1 MNKLR
6 YKKLLNIFLLICI
19 ALSAAP
25 LGAVIQLGA
34 SEGLSNGFVTSVA
47 EDAKG
52 NLWVTTEDG
61 LNRWNGITFRSY
73 MPGNSNI
80 AASELNCIIRL
91 PGDDRHMWI
100 GTQYNGI
107 CVLDIETGHFE
118 TLLPPTIMTRDIA
131 NMTVAQQNGIWVTH
145 YHYGPQLYD
154 PATGKAGTP
163 ITRIIKNLPQK
174 SWTTVEGHDHKL
186 YVGHVD
192 NGFSI
197 VDTIQKKFINFTYPE
212 LPGNSVY
219 AICID
224 NNDNVWLGTDGG
236 VALFNTSTRTITR
249 FIHDPDNPESIRRGA
264 VHSICQMRNGEIWFA
279 TSQGGISILDV
290 KSYTYRDI
298 EDATFRSLP
307 INSYPDG
314 TSSAYIRSIF
324 QDSHGNIWL
333 GNYRAGIDFISRMPE
348 LFSRINYLNDYG
360 SNRYNAVWC
369 SARNQKG
376 EIWMGAENEIVRL
389 DKYDHVTERVPLPD
403 GRNDNATFARAL
415 LVDTQS
421 GLIWTGTNERGLMI
435 YDPATRIWTRKA
447 LPSSNIRTFAADGDS
462 ILVGTNNGL
471 YKVHRTSFATGSADR
486 INRQLT
492 DLVINTISIDNNGR
506 IWIGTLGKGLH
517 IFDRDA
523 RLLANHKIDNGF
535 PSNAINNIIHGSDGS
550 AWVASRLG
558 LIRFNPNSI
567 SDSHKIEAV
576 DQMDI
581 THVMSLAEDYNGK
594 IWLTSN
600 KGIVKVNPET
610 EAGSLYTGNITIPL
624 HSFVEGTAASDNT
637 DEIFFPSINGM
648 IKVDPQRST
657 APIEHV
663 GIQATDLMAY
673 NSNDISKSIRSIG
686 IHDKAVTLKHNENTF
701 SITFSIPDY
710 AQMEHAE
717 FSYNLEGLNDLW
729 IETRGENVATF
740 RDINPGTYRFLVRQ
754 RQNGGIW
761 DTPECILTVTVKPPL
776 WLTWWAKTI
785 YLIIILTIVAA
796 FIALYRHR
804 YEMKRRLELERERNK
819 NRQTLNE
826 ERLRFYTNV
835 THELRTPLTL
845 IMGPLEDIVS
855 DPTLPGK
862 FAYKLQVIRNSA
874 NTLLNLIHGILEFR
888 KTETQNRQ
896 VIVRHGSLANLV
908 REIGLRFKEL
918 NQNRN
923 VKITLDIENESPDI
937 YFDSEML
944 TTIVNNLM
952 SNAMKY
958 TQKGEITLAFHTVT
972 DADGTRR
979 SVLSVTDTG
988 FGISPKALE
997 HIFERYYQENG
1008 VHQASGT
1015 GIGLALV
1022 KNLADLHQA
1031 TLEATS
1037 VEGKGSVFTLSLLT
1051 DNNYPDALHA
1061 EHARQTPNTTS
1072 QTDENSGMTTEPDCD
1087 NLRKKILVVED
1098 NDDIREYIRQTLA
1111 DDADVITAANGL
1123 EGLDLTQQQQPD
1135 IVISD
1140 IMMPEMDGIA
1150 MCRAIKNDLV
1160 TSHIPVI
1167 LLTAKDSL
1175 SDKEEGYE
1183 SGADSYLTK
1192 PFSAQLLRIRI
1203 HNLLLTRRRTAEYI
1217 LRQTVVNTPV
1227 EPEPLPDN
1235 RQSEPQN
1242 DPTAALTPYDRQF
1255 LDKLLLIINENLAN
1269 EDLSVVFIAD
1279 KMCMSNS
1286 TLYRKVTALLG
1297 ISPNEYIRRIRIS
1310 KAVELLR
1317 SRQWSITD
1325 IAFKT
1330 GFGSHSSFGKVFKK
1344 EFGMT
1349 PSEYL
1354 TSTPP
1359 HDNTH
1364 N

>member
-6 YKKLLNIFLLICI
+6 YNKPLIIFLLMCI
-19 ALSAAP
+19 ALSSAR
-25 LGAVIQLGA
+25 LGAVIQLGV
-34 SEGLSNGFVTSVA
+34 SEGLSNGFVTSIA
-47 EDAKG
+47 EDANG
-52 NLWVTTEDG
+52 NIWVATEDG
-61 LNRWNGITFRSY
+61 LNRWNGVTFRSY
-73 MPGNSNI
+73 LPGNSGI
-80 AASELNCIIRL
+80 AASELNCIIRI

-100 GTQYNGI
+100 GTQYNGVCI
-107 CVLDIETGHFE
+107 VDIETGTFE
-118 TLLPPTIMTRDIA
+118 RLTVPALITHDIA
-131 NMTVAQQNGIWVTH
+131 NITPAQQNGIWITH
-145 YHYGPQLYD
+145 YHYGPQLYN
-154 PATGKAGTP
+154 PTTGKAATP
-163 ITRIIKNLPQK
+163 VTNIVSELPRK
-174 SWTTVEGHDHKL
+174 SWTTAEGGDHKL

-192 NGFSI
+192 AGFSI
-197 VDTIQKKFINFTYPE
+197 VDTIQRKFINYTYPE

-219 AICID
+219 AVYID
-224 NNDNVWLGTDGG
+224 KNDNVWLGTDGG
-236 VALFNTSTRTITR
+236 VALYNTSTRSINK
-249 FIHDPDNPESIRRGA
+249 FVHDPDNPESIRRGA
-264 VHSICQMRNGEIWFA
+264 IHSIYQMRNGEIWFA

-298 EDATFRSLP
+298 KDATFRSIP

-333 GNYRAGIDFISRMPE
+333 GNYRAGVDFISRMPE

-369 SARNQKG
+369 STTDMNG
-376 EIWMGAENEIVRL
+376 EIWMGAENEIVKL
-389 DKYDHVTERVPLPD
+389 DKNDHVAERVPLPD
-403 GRNDNATFARAL
+403 VRNDNATFARAIL
-415 LVDTQS
+415 IDDNS
-421 GLIWTGTNERGLMI
+421 GLIWTGTNERGLMV
-435 YDPATRIWTRKA
+435 YNPRSKQWTQKT
-447 LPSSNIRTFAADGDS
+447 LPSSNIRTLAANGDS
-462 ILVGTNNGL
+462 ILIGTNNGL
-471 YKVHRTSFATGSADR
+471 YKAHRTSLATNASDR
-486 INRQLT
+486 INRQLS
-492 DLVINTISIDNNGR
+492 DLVINSISIDKNGHT
-506 IWIGTLGKGLH
+506 WIGTLGKGLH
-517 IFDRDA
+517 IFDSNGK
-523 RLLANHKIDNGF
+523 LLANHRIDNGF
-535 PSNAINNIIHGSDGS
+535 PSNTVNNIIHGKDGS
-550 AWVASRLG
+550 TWIATRLG
-558 LIRFNPNSI
+558 LVRFNY
-567 SDSHKIEAV
+567 DSLSKYHKIETV
-576 DQMDI
+576 DQMGI
-581 THVMSLAEDYNGK
+581 THVMSIAEDYNGQ

-600 KGIVKVNPET
+600 KGIVKVSPKT
-610 EAGSLYTGNITIPL
+610 EAGSLYSGNVTIPL
-624 HSFVEGTAASDNT
+624 HSFVEGTTASDNS
-637 DEIFFPSINGM
+637 DAIFFPSINGM
-648 IKVDPQRST
+648 IKVNPQRST

-663 GIQATDLMAY
+663 GIQATDLMTF
-673 NSNDISKSIRSIG
+673 NSEDINNNSAHSIG
-686 IHDKAVTLKHNENTF
+686 IHNKSVTLKHNENTF
-701 SITFSIPDY
+701 AITFSIPDY

-717 FSYNLEGLNDLW
+717 FAYNLKGLNDFW
-729 IETRGENVATF
+729 TETRGENVAAF
-740 RDINPGTYRFLVRQ
+740 RDISPGTYRFLVRQ

-785 YLIIILTIVAA
+785 YLIIILAIVTA

-804 YEMKRRLELERERNK
+804 YEMKRSLELERERNK

-862 FAYKLQVIRNSA
+862 FSYKLQTIRNSA
-874 NTLLNLIHGILEFR
+874 NSLLNLINGILEFR

-896 VIVRHGSLANLV
+896 VIVRHGSLANLI

-918 NQNRN
+918 NQNTN

-972 DADGTRR
+972 SSDGTRR

-1008 VHQASGT
+1008 AHQASGT

-1031 TLEATS
+1031 TLEAAS

-1061 EHARQTPNTTS
+1061 EHTLPTQNTTS
-1072 QTDENSGMTTEPDCD
+1072 QSDENSGMTTEPGYD
-1087 NLRKKILVVED
+1087 NSRKKILVVED

-1111 DDADVITAANGL
+1111 DYADIITATNGL
-1123 EGLDLTQQQQPD
+1123 EGLDLAQKQQPD

-1150 MCRAIKNDLV
+1150 MCRALKNDLV
-1160 TSHIPVI
+1160 TSHIPIV

-1175 SDKEEGYE
+1175 SDKVEGYE

-1192 PFSAQLLRIRI
+1192 PFSAKLLKIRI
-1203 HNLLLTRRRTAEYI
+1203 HNLLLTRRRAAEYI
-1217 LRQTVVNTPV
+1217 LRQTVVNAPD
-1227 EPEPLPDN
+1227 EPDQLTDTQQP
-1235 RQSEPQN
+1235 EPQN
-1242 DPTAALTPYDRQF
+1242 DPTAALTPYDRHF

-1349 PSEYL
+1349 PSEYQ

-1359 HDNTH
+1359 PR
-1364 N
+1364 